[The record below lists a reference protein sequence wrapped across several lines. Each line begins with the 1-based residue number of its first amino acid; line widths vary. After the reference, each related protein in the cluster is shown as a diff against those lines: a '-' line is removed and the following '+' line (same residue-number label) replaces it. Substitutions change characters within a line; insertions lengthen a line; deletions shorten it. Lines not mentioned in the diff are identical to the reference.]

1 MRLKGWIGSE
11 IGLEYKTFC
20 WGFMNKRLYK
30 ARGGEVICR
39 RVHNTGMGK
48 LSTSYSPLGI
58 LLEQPLIGMVSIG
71 LCDCHCLQHP

>member
-30 ARGGEVICR
+30 ARGGGRLYVGEYI
-39 RVHNTGMGK
+39 TLGWG
-48 LSTSYSPLGI
+48 SFPLHI
-58 LLEQPLIGMVSIG
+58 AL
-71 LCDCHCLQHP
+71 